1 MLIYDYSNST
11 ENDLA
16 SWLFLNP
23 KAIEILNRINKR
35 KGWTLKGAQALAR
48 SFINSRD
55 DEKLVE
61 QLLKDDGVKVYFYDN
76 HFTLILVERE
86 DEWKEL
92 ESNKMFLPDL
102 NSELGTIEVKSAI
115 AYPGESDLELIQRF
129 KPNGKHNWHHADL
142 LALVIHRLNVKKIV
156 ILDRNLEIQKVYFQF
171 NGKFNF

>member
-48 SFINSRD
+48 SFIGSRD
-55 DEKLVE
+55 DEKLVN

-76 HFTLILVERE
+76 HFTLILAERE
-86 DEWKEL
+86 EEWKEL
-92 ESNKMFLPDL
+92 ESYKMFLPDL
-102 NSELGTIEVKSAI
+102 NSELGTIEVKSTI
-115 AYPGESDLELIQRF
+115 AYSGESDLELIQRF

-142 LALVIHRLNVKKIV
+142 LALVIHRLNVKKV
-156 ILDRNLEIQKVYFQF
+156 IIFDRNLEIQKVYFQF
-171 NGKFNF
+171 

>member
-11 ENDLA
+11 ENDLTN
-16 SWLFLNP
+16 WLFLNP

-35 KGWTLKGAQALAR
+35 KGWTLKGAQTLAR

-76 HFTLILVERE
+76 HFTLILVENE

>member
-48 SFINSRD
+48 SFIGSRD
-55 DEKLVE
+55 DEKLVN

-76 HFTLILVERE
+76 HFTLILAERE
-86 DEWKEL
+86 EEWKEL
-92 ESNKMFLPDL
+92 ESDKMFLLDL

-115 AYPGESDLELIQRF
+115 AYSGESDLELIQRF

-142 LALVIHRLNVKKIV
+142 LALVIHRFNVKKV
-156 ILDRNLEIQKVYFQF
+156 IIFDRNLEIQKVYFQF
-171 NGKFNF
+171 